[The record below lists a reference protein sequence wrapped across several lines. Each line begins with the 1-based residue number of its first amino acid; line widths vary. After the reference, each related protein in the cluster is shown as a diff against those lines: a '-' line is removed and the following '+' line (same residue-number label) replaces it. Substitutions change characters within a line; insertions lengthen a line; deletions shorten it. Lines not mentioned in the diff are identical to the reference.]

1 MSLDLITHTN
11 SKSPI
16 SEAYRTLRTN
26 IQFSNVDHPIK
37 TFVITSPMI
46 SEGKTTT
53 LTNLAET
60 FAQAG
65 NRVMV
70 VDADLRRPRV
80 HQVFGISNQQGV
92 TNVLAGQVE
101 LKDAVQVSGSEIHV
115 LTSGPI
121 PPNPSELLGSTKM
134 KELIQI
140 LSDNYDI
147 VLIDAPPINMVTDAA
162 VLSTFVDGVV
172 LVVASGKTEIEAGK
186 RALKSLEAVKAN
198 VLGAVMTMMPVTKKG
213 YYSYQYYSYE
223 EGVEVKKNRKL
234 FSLKKKL
241 GGHK

>member
-11 SKSPI
+11 GKSPI

-26 IQFSNVDHPIK
+26 IQFSNVDKPIK
-37 TFVITSPMI
+37 TLVITSSMM

-65 NRVMV
+65 NRVII
-70 VDADLRRPRV
+70 VDADLRRPYV
-80 HQVFGISNQQGV
+80 HKIMGISNQQGV
-92 TNVLAGQVE
+92 TNVLAGQVD
-101 LKDAVQVSGSEIHV
+101 LKDTVQVAGSQIHV

-134 KELIQI
+134 KDLLQL
-140 LSDNYDI
+140 LSEHYDI
-147 VLIDAPPINMVTDAA
+147 VLIDAPPVNMVTDAA
-162 VLSTFVDGVV
+162 ILSTFVDGVV
-172 LVVASGKTEIEAGK
+172 LAIASGKTEIESGK
-186 RALKSLEAVKAN
+186 RALKSLEAVNAN
-198 VLGAVMTMMPVTKKG
+198 VLGAVMTLVPVTKKG

-223 EGVEVKKNRKL
+223 EGAEN
-234 FSLKKKL
+234 KKKRKWF
-241 GGHK
+241 GKKK

>member
-26 IQFSNVDHPIK
+26 IQFSSVDKQIK
-37 TFVITSPMI
+37 TLMVTSSMM

-53 LTNLAET
+53 STNLAET

-65 NRVMV
+65 NRVII

-80 HQVFGISNQQGV
+80 HQVFGVSNQQGV
-92 TNVLAGQVE
+92 TNVLAGQVD
-101 LKDAVQVSGSEIHV
+101 LKGAVKVAGSQINI

-134 KELIQI
+134 KELVQV
-140 LSDNYDI
+140 LSDHYDI
-147 VLIDAPPINMVTDAA
+147 VLIDTPPVNVVTDAA
-162 VLSTFVDGVV
+162 VLSTLVDGVI
-172 LVVASGKTEIEAGK
+172 LAIASGKTEIEAGK
-186 RALKSLEAVKAN
+186 RALKSLEAVNAN
-198 VLGAVMTMMPVTKKG
+198 VIGTVMTMVPVTKKG
-213 YYSYQYYSYE
+213 YYGYQYYSYE
-223 EGVEVKKNRKL
+223 EGAENKKKRKL
-234 FSLKKKL
+234 FGKKK
-241 GGHK
+241 

>member
-1 MSLDLITHTN
+1 MSLNLITHTN

-26 IQFSNVDHPIK
+26 IQFSSVDKPIK
-37 TFVITSPMI
+37 TLMVTSSMM

-53 LTNLAET
+53 ITNLAET

-65 NRVMV
+65 NRVII

-80 HQVFGISNQQGV
+80 HQVFGVSNQQGL
-92 TNVLAGQVE
+92 TNVLAGQVD
-101 LKDAVQVSGSEIHV
+101 LKDVVKVAGSQINI

-134 KELIQI
+134 KELVQV
-140 LSDNYDI
+140 LSDHYDI
-147 VLIDAPPINMVTDAA
+147 VVIDTPPVNVVTDAA
-162 VLSTFVDGVV
+162 VLSTLVDGVI
-172 LVVASGKTEIEAGK
+172 LAIASGKTEIESGK
-186 RALKSLEAVKAN
+186 RALKSLEAVNAN
-198 VLGAVMTMMPVTKKG
+198 VLGAVMTMVPVTKKG

-223 EGVEVKKNRKL
+223 EGAEN
-234 FSLKKKL
+234 KKKRKWF
-241 GGHK
+241 GKKK

>member
-26 IQFSNVDHPIK
+26 IQFSSVDKQIK
-37 TFVITSPMI
+37 TLVVTSPTM

-53 LTNLAET
+53 ITNLAET

-65 NRVMV
+65 NRVII

-80 HQVFGISNQQGV
+80 HQVFEVSNQQGL
-92 TNVLAGQVE
+92 TNVLAGQVG
-101 LKDAVQVSGSEIHV
+101 LKDVVKVAGSQINI

-134 KELIQI
+134 KELVQV
-140 LSDNYDI
+140 LSDHYDI
-147 VLIDAPPINMVTDAA
+147 VLIDTPPVNVVTDAA
-162 VLSTFVDGVV
+162 VLSTLVDGVI
-172 LVVASGKTEIEAGK
+172 LAIASGKTEIESGK
-186 RALKSLEAVKAN
+186 RALKSLEAVNAN
-198 VLGAVMTMMPVTKKG
+198 VLGAVMTMVPVTKKG

-223 EGVEVKKNRKL
+223 EGAEN
-234 FSLKKKL
+234 KKKRKWF
-241 GGHK
+241 GKKK

>member
-26 IQFSNVDHPIK
+26 IQFSSVDKQIK
-37 TFVITSPMI
+37 TLMVTSSMM

-53 LTNLAET
+53 ITNLAET

-65 NRVMV
+65 NRVII

-80 HQVFGISNQQGV
+80 HQVFAVSNQQGL
-92 TNVLAGQVE
+92 TNVLAGQVG
-101 LKDAVQVSGSEIHV
+101 LKDVIKVSGSEINV

-134 KELIQI
+134 HDLIKI
-140 LSDNYDI
+140 LSDNYDV
-147 VLIDAPPINMVTDAA
+147 VLIDAPPVNLVTDAA
-162 VLSTFVDGVV
+162 VLSTFVDGVI
-172 LVVASGKTEIEAGK
+172 LAIASGKTEIEAGK
-186 RALKSLEAVKAN
+186 RAFKSLEAVNAN

-223 EGVEVKKNRKL
+223 EGAENKKKRKL
-234 FSLKKKL
+234 FGKKK
-241 GGHK
+241 

>member
-1 MSLDLITHTN
+1 MSLNLITHTN

-26 IQFSNVDHPIK
+26 IQFSSVDKPIK
-37 TFVITSPMI
+37 TLMVTSSMM

-65 NRVMV
+65 NRVII

-80 HQVFGISNQQGV
+80 HQVFGVSNQQGL
-92 TNVLAGQVE
+92 TNVLAGQVD
-101 LKDAVQVSGSEIHV
+101 LKDVVKVAGSQINI

-134 KELIQI
+134 KELIQV
-140 LSDNYDI
+140 LSDHYDI
-147 VLIDAPPINMVTDAA
+147 VVIDTPPVNVVTDAA
-162 VLSTFVDGVV
+162 VLSTLVDGVI
-172 LVVASGKTEIEAGK
+172 LAIASGKTEIESGK
-186 RALKSLEAVKAN
+186 RALKSLEAVNAN
-198 VLGAVMTMMPVTKKG
+198 VLGAVMTMVPVTKKG

-223 EGVEVKKNRKL
+223 EGAEN
-234 FSLKKKL
+234 KKKRKWF
-241 GGHK
+241 GKKK

>member
-1 MSLDLITHTN
+1 MSLNLITHTN

-37 TFVITSPMI
+37 TLVITSSMM

-70 VDADLRRPRV
+70 VDADLRRPLV
-80 HQVFGISNQQGV
+80 HQVFGLSNQQGV

-101 LKDAVQVSGSEIHV
+101 LKDAVQVSGSQIHV

-134 KELIQI
+134 KELVQL
-140 LSDNYDI
+140 LSEHYDI
-147 VLIDAPPINMVTDAA
+147 VVIDAPPVNVVTDAA
-162 VLSTFVDGVV
+162 ILSTFVDGVI
-172 LVVASGKTEIEAGK
+172 LAIASGKTEIEAGK
-186 RALKSLEAVKAN
+186 RALKSLEAVNAN
-198 VLGAVMTMMPVTKKG
+198 VLGAVMTMVPVTKKG

-223 EGVEVKKNRKL
+223 EGAENKKKRKL
-234 FSLKKKL
+234 FGKKK
-241 GGHK
+241 

>member
-37 TFVITSPMI
+37 TLVITSPMI

-65 NRVMV
+65 NRVIV

-80 HQVFGISNQQGV
+80 HQLLSVSNRQGI

-101 LKDAVQVSGSEIHV
+101 LKDAVQVSGSQIHV

-134 KELIQI
+134 KELVRL
-140 LSDNYDI
+140 LSEHYDI
-147 VLIDAPPINMVTDAA
+147 VIIDAPPVNVVTDAA
-162 VLSTFVDGVV
+162 ILSTFVDGVI
-172 LVVASGKTEIEAGK
+172 LAIASGKTEIEAGK
-186 RALKSLEAVKAN
+186 RALKSLEAVNAN

-213 YYSYQYYSYE
+213 YYSYQYYSDE
-223 EGVEVKKNRKL
+223 EGVETKKKRKL
-234 FSLKKKL
+234 FGRKKKV
-241 GGHK
+241 GGPQ

>member
-37 TFVITSPMI
+37 TLVITSSMM

-80 HQVFGISNQQGV
+80 YQVFGLSNQQGV

-101 LKDAVQVSGSEIHV
+101 LKDAVQVSGSQIHV

-134 KELIQI
+134 KELVQL
-140 LSDNYDI
+140 LSEHYDI
-147 VLIDAPPINMVTDAA
+147 VLIDAPPVNMVTDAA
-162 VLSTFVDGVV
+162 ILSTFVDGVI
-172 LVVASGKTEIEAGK
+172 LAIASGKTEIEAGK
-186 RALKSLEAVKAN
+186 RALKSLEAVNAN
-198 VLGAVMTMMPVTKKG
+198 VLGAVMTMIPVTKRG
-213 YYSYQYYSYE
+213 YYSYKYYSYE
-223 EGVEVKKNRKL
+223 E
-234 FSLKKKL
+234 SDPIKKKRKWF
-241 GGHK
+241 GKKK

>member
-101 LKDAVQVSGSEIHV
+101 LKDAVQVSGSQIHV

-134 KELIQI
+134 KELVQL
-140 LSDNYDI
+140 LSEHYDI
-147 VLIDAPPINMVTDAA
+147 VLIDAPPVNMVTDAA
-162 VLSTFVDGVV
+162 ILSTFVDGVI
-172 LVVASGKTEIEAGK
+172 LAIASGKTEIEAGK
-186 RALKSLEAVKAN
+186 RALKSLEAVNAN
-198 VLGAVMTMMPVTKKG
+198 VLGAVMTMIPVTKKG

>member
-26 IQFSNVDHPIK
+26 IQFSSVDKQIK
-37 TFVITSPMI
+37 TLMVTSSMM

-53 LTNLAET
+53 ITNLAET

-65 NRVMV
+65 NRVII

-80 HQVFGISNQQGV
+80 HQVFGVSNQQGV
-92 TNVLAGQVE
+92 TNVLAGQVD
-101 LKDAVQVSGSEIHV
+101 LKGAVKVAGSQINV

-134 KELIQI
+134 KELIQM
-140 LSDNYDI
+140 LSDHYDI
-147 VLIDAPPINMVTDAA
+147 VLIDAPPVNMVTDAA

-172 LVVASGKTEIEAGK
+172 LAIASGKTEIEAGK
-186 RALKSLEAVKAN
+186 RALKSLEAVNAN
-198 VLGAVMTMMPVTKKG
+198 VLGAVMTMVPVTKKG

-223 EGVEVKKNRKL
+223 EGAEN
-234 FSLKKKL
+234 KKKRKWF
-241 GGHK
+241 GKKK

>member
-26 IQFSNVDHPIK
+26 IQFSSVDHPIK

-101 LKDAVQVSGSEIHV
+101 LKDAVQVSGSQIHV

-134 KELIQI
+134 KELVQL
-140 LSDNYDI
+140 LSEHYDI
-147 VLIDAPPINMVTDAA
+147 VLIDAPPVNMVTDAA
-162 VLSTFVDGVV
+162 ILSTFVDGVI
-172 LVVASGKTEIEAGK
+172 LAIASGKTEIEAGK
-186 RALKSLEAVKAN
+186 RALKSLEAVNAN
-198 VLGAVMTMMPVTKKG
+198 VLGAVMTMIPVTKKG
-213 YYSYQYYSYE
+213 YYSYHYYSYE

>member
-26 IQFSNVDHPIK
+26 IQFSSVDQPVK
-37 TFVITSPMI
+37 TLMVTSSMM

-65 NRVMV
+65 SRVII

-80 HQVFGISNQQGV
+80 HQVFEVSNQQGL
-92 TNVLAGQVE
+92 TNVLAGQVG
-101 LKDAVQVSGSEIHV
+101 LKDVVKVAGSQINI

-134 KELIQI
+134 KELVQV
-140 LSDNYDI
+140 LSDHYDI
-147 VLIDAPPINMVTDAA
+147 VLIDTPPVNVVTDAA
-162 VLSTFVDGVV
+162 VLSTLVDGVI
-172 LVVASGKTEIEAGK
+172 LAIASGKTEIEAGK
-186 RALKSLEAVKAN
+186 RALKSLEAVNAN
-198 VLGAVMTMMPVTKKG
+198 VIGTVMTMVPVTKKG
-213 YYSYQYYSYE
+213 YYGYQYYSYE
-223 EGVEVKKNRKL
+223 EGAEN
-234 FSLKKKL
+234 KKKRKNF
-241 GGHK
+241 GKKK